1 MRFYRATQFL
11 FPRSFELRL
20 LAICFVAVHVPL
32 IASVAVS
39 ALTWRW
45 EMESLLVLLIATLL
59 GTAGGVA
66 AIHALL
72 SPLTKATAMLC
83 AIQEGARIDDVPA
96 GGEDLVGRLLLG
108 VTQAANE
115 AAERSERLTHA
126 AERDPLTGVRNRR
139 GFLAA
144 AQRAMRSDH
153 PAVIALIDLDH
164 FKSINDRLGHAGGDT
179 VLQAFAVRLAKEVRG
194 SDLCARWGGE
204 EFAVLFPRATVE
216 QARVILERL
225 RASIGRDPLP
235 GASLT
240 FSGGLAMVRNV
251 ALLEEAVEEADAALY
266 AAKRSGR
273 DRINIAG

>member
-20 LAICFVAVHVPL
+20 LAICFVAIHVPL
-32 IASVAVS
+32 IASVMVS

-45 EMESLLVLLIATLL
+45 EVESLLVLLVATLL
-59 GTAGGVA
+59 GTAAGVA

-72 SPLTKATAMLC
+72 SPLTKAIAMLRS
-83 AIQEGARIDDVPA
+83 IQEGARIEDVPA

-126 AERDPLTGVRNRR
+126 AERDPLTGVHNRR

-153 PAVIALIDLDH
+153 PAVIALFDLDH
-164 FKSINDRLGHAGGDT
+164 FKSINDRLGHAGGD
-179 VLQAFAVRLAKEVRG
+179 
-194 SDLCARWGGE
+194 
-204 EFAVLFPRATVE
+204 AVL
-216 QARVILERL
+216 
-225 RASIGRDPLP
+225 
-235 GASLT
+235 
-240 FSGGLAMVRNV
+240 
-251 ALLEEAVEEADAALY
+251 
-266 AAKRSGR
+266 
-273 DRINIAG
+273 